1 MKIVIIYNAKRERS
15 VEFTSTLSQYLYD
28 HGAEVMPC
36 YDKPGFSI
44 EDLDGVDFSSCDAGI
59 VLGGDGTLLAAVR
72 ALSVFDIPLFGV
84 NMGRV
89 GFLSSTEADDALAA
103 VDKLL
108 AGKYIIRERL
118 MIKAALIR
126 QGREKSVFTAFNDFV
141 VSSGEYSRAITFD
154 LSIASQAIDSYN
166 ADGVI
171 VSTPTGSTGYSLS
184 AGGPILMDDMDIT
197 LITPICP
204 HTFFSRPI
212 VASAG
217 SEIDIV
223 FKSDSHTA
231 FLTAD
236 GQFRVTLAQ
245 NDLVSISAAD
255 KKAKIIQFGPDDYF
269 ARIKKKIYRKGEN

>member
-1 MKIVIIYNAKRERS
+1 MKIVIIYNAKRKMS
-15 VEFTSTLSQYLYD
+15 VDFTSTLAKYLYD
-28 HGAEVMPC
+28 RGVEVMTC
-36 YDKPGFSI
+36 HGKPGISI
-44 EDLDGVDFSSCDAGI
+44 TDLDGIDFSSCDAGI

-72 ALSVFDIPLFGV
+72 ALSLFDIPLFGV
-84 NMGRV
+84 NLGRV
-89 GFLSSTEADDALAA
+89 GFLSSTEADGAFEA

-108 AGKYIIRERL
+108 AGQYCIKERL
-118 MIKAALIR
+118 MIKASLIR
-126 QGREKSVFTAFNDFV
+126 NGKEEAAFTAFNDFV

-154 LSIASQAIDSYN
+154 LSIDSQAIDSYN

-217 SEIDIV
+217 SEIEIV

-236 GQFRVTLAQ
+236 GQFRVTLAK
-245 NDLVSISAAD
+245 NDLVAISAAD
-255 KKAKIIQFGPDDYF
+255 KKARIIQFGRNDYF
-269 ARIKKKIYRKGEN
+269 SRIKKKIYHKSDN

>member
-15 VEFTSTLSQYLYD
+15 VGFTSTLAKYLYER
-28 HGAEVMPC
+28 GAEIMPGP
-36 YDKPGFSI
+36 DKPGFPI
-44 EDLDGVDFSSCDAGI
+44 DQLEGVDFSSCDAGI

-72 ALSVFDIPLFGV
+72 ALSVFDIPLFGI

-89 GFLSSTEADDALAA
+89 GFLSSTEEDGALAA

-108 AGKYIIRERL
+108 AGRYSLRERL
-118 MIKAALIR
+118 MIKASLIR
-126 QGREKSVFTAFNDFV
+126 DGEEQSVFTAFNDFV

-154 LSIASQAIDSYN
+154 LSVDAQAIDSYN

-184 AGGPILMDDMDIT
+184 AGGPILMENMDIM

-212 VASAG
+212 VASAD
-217 SEIDIV
+217 SKIDIV
-223 FKSDSHTA
+223 FKSDSHSA

-236 GQFRVTLAQ
+236 GQFRVTLAK
-245 NDLVSISAAD
+245 NDLVSISAAE
-255 KKAKIIQFGPDDYF
+255 KKARIIQFGPDDYF
-269 ARIKKKIYRKGEN
+269 ERIKKKIYRKE